1 MPVFDIPADRLVDLS
16 DADLR
21 ELLARLCEAE
31 RERQAGHRN
40 EVRWGGSQ
48 TAADGG
54 LDVVV
59 EPVGAFVPAG
69 PLARRDAGIQV
80 KAADL
85 ATAAITDEMRYGG
98 SLRPAISALA
108 ARSGSYIIAS
118 AGANCSEAMFRRRV
132 DSMRAAVADDP
143 NGADLD
149 LVFLDRQAISRWVS
163 AHPSVAAW
171 IRKRLTLPILA
182 GWQPFG
188 RWSSTPEGE
197 TDDLICEAGLV
208 FRMGRDDPIRELPNA
223 LDAIRKLVC
232 DGIGSVRIAGLS
244 GIGKSRVVQALFEPI
259 GDVASLPTSHAIYTD
274 VGHSPDPT
282 PMGMLEAL
290 VDRDSPAILV
300 VDNCPPETHQA
311 LARKL
316 AERPG
321 PVRLVT
327 IEYDVRPDRPEET
340 DVVRVEAEG
349 SDIVEALL
357 RRRRRDLSSGDA
369 RRLAELAQGNARLGY
384 ALAQA
389 ALQTGTLSAFEDA
402 ALFDRL
408 FWQREERNEELAR
421 AAEVLSLVYSF
432 EVDGEE
438 EPDELT
444 FLGSLTEL
452 SRGAMHRHAATLLE
466 RGLAQARSRW
476 RAVLPHALANRLA
489 AQALKSIPWRSLAD
503 GFAASLRLR
512 RSFARRLSYLHDSDE
527 ARRIV
532 TRWMEAGGPLHGP
545 TPDMHVLE
553 AVCHLVPDEALWVI
567 DGMIAALQAAPGDF
581 HSLDSL
587 TRMISRIAHSEAMF
601 PRACESLVTLSIAVA
616 EQRTSNANDALSS
629 LFGFYL
635 SGTLTQTDT
644 RIRVALQ
651 HLLANDPNRNARGI
665 IMLRSALRTGY
676 WSSSIL
682 SYDDA
687 RPDTFGWEP
696 HGQDVV
702 EWFTKWLDLAAGI
715 ARDGPVAIRDSAR
728 KALADEI
735 GDIWRRILTLRPRI
749 DEVARQLHAAAPWA
763 EGQHAL
769 KQMLYYIRRRGDE
782 FPHADTENVLN
793 LIDHMEPVDLEAQVR
808 AEMVMGWD
816 FDFENG
822 DEDEDSNAAEARR
835 AQRLKLLGRELAANH
850 DSLRAVGRDLLE
862 AEGGSFYPLGA
873 GLAHGA
879 GSPLELWVVLRELH
893 LIDPSKTRQT
903 SVLSGFI
910 QQLDISNSAL
920 ADEIRIECRA
930 IPALRREYGIF
941 LAGGVLPTQELEHVI
956 EIAGEPET
964 SVWHLSDVSWREER
978 ELSDEDRVL
987 LLRTILAKSGGPE
1000 QVVNAL
1006 AMLRYVERNARAL
1019 WPEDLRE
1026 VGLDAVVGIIRAED
1040 LNPTKAERM
1049 SRAMSACL
1057 RGDDGSGA
1065 SRVMEAIVDR
1075 AARRYGSTYD
1085 VERVLSKLAERAPE
1099 VFLGRVFLDEADEP
1113 SIKFQDGRRPGPLSH
1128 VPTEAL
1134 IEWCRQ
1140 NPDRWTKVARQISPF
1155 SCGIDDEG
1163 ESGQIS
1169 PLAQAFFD
1177 AAPHPEDVVEAYLQ
1191 HLTPMSFSGSRA
1203 AVMERRLAVIESL
1216 QDHPAP
1222 EVRNTISRLVPD
1234 IRARIDRIGRSEQE
1248 ESRERDQRF
1257 E

>member
-1 MPVFDIPADRLVDLS
+1 MPVFDIPTDRLVDLT
-16 DADLR
+16 DAELR

-31 RERQAGHRN
+31 RERQGGHRN

-59 EPVGAFVPAG
+59 EPDGSFVSAG

-85 ATAAITDEMRYGG
+85 AAAAITEEMRYGG

-108 ARSGSYIIAS
+108 ARSGSYLIAS
-118 AGANCSEAMFRRRV
+118 AGANCSETMLRRRV

-149 LVFLDRQAISRWVS
+149 LIFLDRKAISRWVS

-171 IRKRLTLPILA
+171 LRKRLTLPILA

-188 RWSSTPEGE
+188 RWSATPEGE
-197 TDDLICEAGLV
+197 PDDLICEAGLV
-208 FRMGRDDPIRELPNA
+208 FRIGRDDPIRELPNA
-223 LDAIRKLVC
+223 LDAIRDLVR
-232 DGIGSVRIAGLS
+232 DGTGSVRIAGLS
-244 GIGKSRVVQALFEPI
+244 GIGKSRIVQGLFEPI
-259 GDVASLPTSHAIYTD
+259 GDLAALPTSHAIYTD
-274 VGHSPDPT
+274 LGHSPDPA

-290 VDRDSPAILV
+290 VDRVSSAILV

-321 PVRLVT
+321 PVRLITV
-327 IEYDVRPDRPEET
+327 EYDVRADRPEET
-340 DVVRVEAEG
+340 DVVRIEAEG
-349 SDIVEALL
+349 SDIVEVLL

-369 RRLAELAQGNARLGY
+369 RRLAELAQGNARLGF

-389 ALQTGTLSAFEDA
+389 APQTGTLSAFEDS

-421 AAEVLSLVYSF
+421 AAEILSLVYSF

-452 SRGAMHRHAATLLE
+452 SRGAMHRHAATLLD

-489 AQALKSIPWRSLAD
+489 AQALKSIPWRSIAD
-503 GFAASLRLR
+503 GFAAKLRLR

-553 AVCHLVPDEALWVI
+553 AVCHLVPDEALRVV
-567 DGMIAALQAAPGDF
+567 DGMTAALQAAPGDF
-581 HSLDSL
+581 HSLDTL

-601 PRACESLVTLSIAVA
+601 PRACESLVTLTIAVA
-616 EQRTSNANDALSS
+616 EQRTSNADDALSS
-629 LFGFYL
+629 LFGLYL
-635 SGTLTQTDT
+635 SGTLAQTDT
-644 RIRVALQ
+644 RIRVARQ
-651 HLLANDPNRNARGI
+651 YLLANDPNHNARGI

-687 RPDTFGWEP
+687 RPDAFGWEP

-702 EWFTKWLDLAAGI
+702 EWFTKWLDLAAEI
-715 ARDGPVAIRDSAR
+715 ALDGPLAIRDSAR

-735 GDIWRRILTLRPRI
+735 GDIWRCIPTLRSRI
-749 DEVARQLHAAAPWA
+749 DEVARQLQAAAPWA
-763 EGQHAL
+763 DGRHAL
-769 KQMLYYIRRRGDE
+769 KQMLHYIQRRGEE
-782 FPHADTENVLN
+782 FPCADTENVLR
-793 LIDHMEPVDLEAQVR
+793 LIDHMEPVDLEARVR
-808 AEMVMGWD
+808 AETVMGWD
-816 FDFENG
+816 FDLEN
-822 DEDEDSNAAEARR
+822 EDEDVNAAEARR
-835 AQRLKLLGRELAANH
+835 AQRLELLGRELAANH

-862 AEGGSFYPLGA
+862 AEGGSFYQLGA
-873 GLAHGA
+873 GLAQGA
-879 GSPLELWVVLRELH
+879 GAPVEVWVVLRDLH
-893 LIDPSKTRQT
+893 LIDPSRTRQT

-910 QQLDISNSAL
+910 QQLDISNSAV
-920 ADEIRIECRA
+920 ADEIRVECRGT
-930 IPALRREYGIF
+930 PALRREYGIF
-941 LAGGVLPTQELEHVI
+941 LARGVLSTQELEHVI

-964 SVWHLSDVSWREER
+964 SAWHLSDVSWREER
-978 ELSDEDRVL
+978 ELSDEDRVR
-987 LLRTILAKSGGPE
+987 LLRTILSKSGGPE

-1006 AMLRYVERNARAL
+1006 AMLRYVEGNVRDR

-1026 VGLDAVVGIIRAED
+1026 VGLDAVVGIISAED
-1040 LNPTKAERM
+1040 LNPTKDERM

-1065 SRVMEAIVDR
+1065 SRVMEAIVNR

-1085 VERVLSKLAERAPE
+1085 VERALATLAERAPE
-1099 VFLGRVFLDEADEP
+1099 VFLSRVFLDEADGP
-1113 SIKFQDGRRPGPLSH
+1113 SIRFQDGRRPGPLSH

-1140 NPDRWTKVARQISPF
+1140 NPDRWTRVAPQISPF
-1155 SCGIDDEG
+1155 SRGIDDEG
-1163 ESGQIS
+1163 ETGQIS
-1169 PLAQAFFD
+1169 PLAFAFLE
-1177 AAPHPEDVVEAYLQ
+1177 AAPRPEDVVEAYLQ
-1191 HLTPMSFSGSRA
+1191 HLAPMTWSGSRA
-1203 AVMERRLAVIESL
+1203 AIMERRLAAIESL

-1222 EVRNTISRLVPD
+1222 EVGHTISRLAPD
-1234 IRARIDRIGRSEQE
+1234 IRARIDRIRQAEQE
-1248 ESRERDQRF
+1248 EGRERDQRF